1 MAVIN
6 RKDIWDALDN
16 SKTNRLNKRL
26 AFLNNKDIDTS
37 GIADGV
43 SEVMK
48 VLEAGGKSF
57 VIYGEPQ
64 SGKTETMIALTCKL
78 LDEDYKTI
86 FIVMNDNT
94 ELENQ
99 NFSRFSGAQELL
111 QAPIK
116 DTQLKSL
123 EIASLKQQKTRIIFC
138 RKNAKN
144 LEKLIENCRYITG
157 RRVVID
163 DEADYATPN
172 SKINKKEVTKI
183 NELLR
188 ELISAD
194 KNSGIYIGVT
204 ATPGRLDLNNTYDND
219 SADWVFLEPFPGY
232 KGRAFFFPITP
243 EDTAKSDYIFN
254 ELPDDGDD
262 PAHLRNAIYRF
273 LVRVA
278 IISLSPALKH
288 GDNFSMLIHTTGL
301 SNDHLEDEKQVNK
314 AIRQIEERK
323 VETFD
328 KLYEIAEKV
337 VISSATVV
345 SPVEVITFI
354 YEHIAS
360 NQVLVINH
368 KNDKANVLRAC
379 KPEARFVFAIGGN
392 IVSRGLTFDNLLSFF
407 FSRNVKN
414 KLQQNT
420 YIQRARMF
428 GNRPYSKFFELSVPK
443 TLFENWADS
452 FGHHELS
459 LDMTKTGNS
468 IWLEGKKTKA
478 TDSAS
483 LDKNNVSKNSGESPA
498 GEKFWSTSKFTEF
511 LKQDHG
517 DTLEHLK
524 KMKSEGFLP
533 GEGLHDSIFSFIEN
547 TMADV
552 NKLCKLVLS
561 TSDDDKIFDISER
574 AGFDEEEIYT
584 TRGGIIPTIIH
595 RRAEFDGYM
604 HYIAPFKNKKGEV
617 RFYLYHRT
625 GLFVIENLKNKQ
637 KKVINK

>member
-1 MAVIN
+1 M
-6 RKDIWDALDN
+6 
-16 SKTNRLNKRL
+16 
-26 AFLNNKDIDTS
+26 
-37 GIADGV
+37 
-43 SEVMK
+43 
-48 VLEAGGKSF
+48 
-57 VIYGEPQ
+57 
-64 SGKTETMIALTCKL
+64 
-78 LDEDYKTI
+78 
-86 FIVMNDNT
+86 
-94 ELENQ
+94 
-99 NFSRFSGAQELL
+99 
-111 QAPIK
+111 
-116 DTQLKSL
+116 
-123 EIASLKQQKTRIIFC
+123 
-138 RKNAKN
+138 
-144 LEKLIENCRYITG
+144 
-157 RRVVID
+157 
-163 DEADYATPN
+163 
-172 SKINKKEVTKI
+172 
-183 NELLR
+183 
-188 ELISAD
+188 
-194 KNSGIYIGVT
+194 
-204 ATPGRLDLNNTYDND
+204 
-219 SADWVFLEPFPGY
+219 
-232 KGRAFFFPITP
+232 
-243 EDTAKSDYIFN
+243 
-254 ELPDDGDD
+254 
-262 PAHLRNAIYRF
+262 
-273 LVRVA
+273 
-278 IISLSPALKH
+278 
-288 GDNFSMLIHTTGL
+288 
-301 SNDHLEDEKQVNK
+301 
-314 AIRQIEERK
+314 
-323 VETFD
+323 
-328 KLYEIAEKV
+328 
-337 VISSATVV
+337 
-345 SPVEVITFI
+345 
-354 YEHIAS
+354 
-360 NQVLVINH
+360 
-368 KNDKANVLRAC
+368 
-379 KPEARFVFAIGGN
+379 
-392 IVSRGLTFDNLLSFF
+392 
-407 FSRNVKN
+407 
-414 KLQQNT
+414 
-420 YIQRARMF
+420 
-428 GNRPYSKFFELSVPK
+428 PK